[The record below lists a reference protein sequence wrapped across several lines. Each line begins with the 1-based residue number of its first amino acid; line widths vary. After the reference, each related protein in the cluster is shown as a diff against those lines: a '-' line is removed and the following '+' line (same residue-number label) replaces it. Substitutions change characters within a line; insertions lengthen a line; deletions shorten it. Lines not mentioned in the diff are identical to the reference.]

1 MMPGGFGTLDELSE
15 VLCLIQTRK
24 MRRLPIILAG
34 GKFWNGMLDW
44 FRETMLTEKMISP
57 GDIELMQVIDDPDE
71 IVTAIFDHY
80 QQRGFGLS
88 PQEREAVLS
97 L

>member
-1 MMPGGFGTLDELSE
+1 
-15 VLCLIQTRK
+15 VLCLIQTKK

-34 GKFWNGMLDW
+34 GKFWDGMLDW
-44 FRETMLTEKMISP
+44 FRTTMTEEKMISP
-57 GDIELMQVIDDPDE
+57 GDVDLMQVIDDPDE
-71 IVTAIFDHY
+71 IVAAIFDHY
-80 QQRGFGLS
+80 QQRGFSLS